1 MSLSGRIALVTGASR
16 GIGAETARLLGAAGA
31 TVFVNYREKARRAQQ
46 VVDEITAAGG
56 TARAVGADL
65 TDPASVGAMVQEIQ
79 ARCGR
84 LDLLVLNASGGMERG
99 AAPDYALR
107 LNRDAQLSLVDT
119 ARPLLAPRARI
130 VFVTSHQAHFHG
142 VQPVYHEYE
151 PIAASKRAGEDAL
164 RARIP
169 ALTSRGISLVVV
181 SGDMVEGTI
190 TPILLDRVHPGAIDD
205 RRTRGGAL
213 PTIAGFAR
221 EIVTAA
227 EMPVISGHTVYVGG
241 ADFLRAVK

>member
-1 MSLSGRIALVTGASR
+1 MSLAGRIALVTGGSR

-31 TVFVNYREKARRAQQ
+31 VVFVNYREKARRARK
-46 VVDEITAAGG
+46 VADEITAAGG
-56 TARAVGADL
+56 TAWPIGADL
-65 TDPASVGAMVQEIQ
+65 TDQGAITAMVQEIR
-79 ARCGR
+79 ARSGR
-84 LDLLVLNASGGMERG
+84 LDLLVLNASGGMERE

-119 ARPLLAPRARI
+119 SRPLLVPRSRI

-142 VQPVYHEYE
+142 VQPVYQEYE

-169 ALTSRGISLVVV
+169 ALASRGISLVVV

-190 TPILLDRVHPGAIDD
+190 TPTLLDRVHPGAIED
-205 RRTRGGAL
+205 RRTRGGGL
-213 PTIAGFAR
+213 PTVNGFAR

-227 EMPVISGHTVYVGG
+227 EMPVVSGHTVYVGG
-241 ADFLRAVK
+241 ADFLRTTK

>member
-65 TDPASVGAMVQEIQ
+65 TDPAAAGAMVQEIQ
-79 ARCGR
+79 SRCGR

-119 ARPLLAPRARI
+119 ARPLLVPRARI

-142 VQPVYHEYE
+142 VQPVYREYE

-169 ALTSRGISLVVV
+169 ALASRGISLVVV

-190 TPILLDRVHPGAIDD
+190 TPTLLDRVHPGAIDD

-213 PTIAGFAR
+213 PTISGFAR

-241 ADFLRAVK
+241 ADFLRATR